1 MFNFARQQI
10 TSKLQNLEQNE
21 NNNEMSQMITMD
33 VTFGPPPPGHLKWTY
48 AKFGIHFLTNSI
60 GPLGSSPFQIK
71 YYK

>member
-21 NNNEMSQMITMD
+21 NNNKMSQMITMD
-33 VTFGPPPPGHLKWTY
+33 VTFGPPHLKWTY

-60 GPLGSSPFQIK
+60 SPLGSSPFQIK